1 MSFHG
6 HLTIDD
12 ANNLASSL
20 DKYISHLRAYATIAC
35 GCKATADAALLKICN
50 RLVKTKVDFRVEPSF
65 DYRTFLFTLV
75 EEQISD
81 SSLATKG
88 LDQKLF
94 MLIAIEGISAPDAA
108 HILGLDQ
115 SFIER
120 WIAEILN

>member
-1 MSFHG
+1 MSSHN
-6 HLTIDD
+6 HLRIEA
-12 ANNLASSL
+12 ANNLAASL

-50 RLVKTKVDFRVEPSF
+50 RLVHTKADFRVEPSF

-81 SSLATKG
+81 TGLATKS

-94 MLIAIEGISAPDAA
+94 MLIAIEGISAPDVA

-115 SFIER
+115 AFIER
-120 WIAEILN
+120 WISEILR